1 MNYQYYSNKKYS
13 KLVRKK
19 GKSLTE
25 ISGRYPE
32 DKGSEKHI
40 FIDIVK
46 KLNLKKKE
54 TILDIGCGYG
64 NLVKKIIKLSN
75 KKNIQLTLCDIKKI
89 ISAIK
94 SNIKTKENIKFVEQN
109 FQNYN
114 FKNLKY
120 DKILIYSVIHYIDK
134 PKLFLNKAF
143 KLLKKDGSILIGDLP
158 NIDKKYRFLK
168 SSFGRKFEKD
178 RIKRFDI
185 NKLTKSY
192 NSFLK
197 NTKQNLKINDN
208 FIKWIKKTFSKKK
221 AKVLILKQPNKLPYF
236 YTREDILIKK

>member
-1 MNYQYYSNKKYS
+1 MKFQYYSNNKYS
-13 KLVRKK
+13 KLIKK
-19 GKSLTE
+19 KNKSLTE

-32 DKGSEKHI
+32 DKESEKYI
-40 FIDIVK
+40 FKDIIK
-46 KLNLKKKE
+46 KLKFKKKE
-54 TILDIGCGYG
+54 SVLDIGCGYG
-64 NLVKKIIKLSN
+64 NLVKKIIKLSHE
-75 KKNIQLTLCDIKKI
+75 KNIQLTLCDIKKI

-94 SNIKTKENIKFVEQN
+94 LNFKTKKNVKFIEQN
-109 FQNYN
+109 FQNYDFRN
-114 FKNLKY
+114 RKY
-120 DKILIYSVIHYIDK
+120 DKILIYSVIHYTDK
-134 PKLFLNKAF
+134 PKVFIDKAF
-143 KLLKKDGSILIGDLP
+143 SLLNRNGCILIGDLP

-192 NSFLK
+192 TSFLK

-208 FIKWIKKTFSKKK
+208 FIRWIKLKFSKKR
-221 AKVLILKQPNKLPYF
+221 AKVLVLKQSNKLPYC